1 MAATPATAAL
11 DAAGVPYRLHSYQHD
26 PQATSYGQE
35 AATALGIDPL
45 RMFKTLV
52 VEVDDTAHRLGVA
65 MVPVAGRLNLKAC
78 AQAFGVKK
86 VALAPAA
93 QVTRSTGYVLGGVSP
108 LGQRTPLAAVI
119 DETCELWDTIF
130 VSAGR
135 RGLDVEL
142 DPAQLLRLTEATV
155 ADIAQ

>member
-1 MAATPATAAL
+1 MSATPATAVL
-11 DAAGVPYRLHSYQHD
+11 DAAEVSYRLHSYHHD
-26 PQATSYGQE
+26 PQVASYGQE

-52 VEVDDTAHRLGVA
+52 IELEATPRRLAVA
-65 MVPVAGRLNLKAC
+65 LVPVAGKLDLKSC
-78 AQAFGVKK
+78 AQLFGVKR
-86 VALAPAA
+86 ASLAAAA
-93 QVTRSTGYVLGGVSP
+93 QATRSTGYVLGGVSP
-108 LGQRTPLAAVI
+108 LGQRTRLDTAI

-142 DPAQLLRLTEATV
+142 SPLALIELTGALV
-155 ADIAQ
+155 GDIAG